1 MGKYSNLFIGII
13 VFAIGFYIMEM
24 YNSVIEQVG
33 EIPDFF
39 PFNLELIATYVQ
51 NIMLGIGALLI
62 AVGLI
67 RIGVMVFKKYRE
79 KKRIE
84 SIGEI
89 DEEEKIEGNIE
100 EKSDPS
106 KEPESEKNVD
116 EEEQHYERA
125 PSRTDKRE
133 RRKRRRELRRKRN
146 NHNH

>member
-13 VFAIGFYIMEM
+13 VFAIGFYVMEM

-33 EIPDFF
+33 EIPEFF

-51 NIMLGIGALLI
+51 NIMLGIGTLLI
-62 AVGLI
+62 AVGII
-67 RIGVMVFKKYRE
+67 RIGIGIFKKYRE

-84 SIGEI
+84 SIGKI
-89 DEEEKIEGNIE
+89 DEEEKTIKNTE
-100 EKSDPS
+100 EKPSPS
-106 KEPESEKNVD
+106 KEPEKNEKMD
-116 EEEQHYERA
+116 EQHHYDRA

-133 RRKRRRELRRKRN
+133 RRKKRRELRRKRN